1 MNAITTELAI
11 RFDAAVADVVAVVER
26 CSPAEWTTI
35 CAAEQWSVGV
45 VVDHIGIYMLIQRD
59 WIGKLA
65 NDEPLIPFTERAID
79 AFNAWRAEERAGVT
93 QPEALD
99 LLRRNH
105 GLARD
110 FILGLTAGQLR
121 RARPF
126 DRIVLD
132 TGSSAPRDVARCI
145 ERTLIAHVRHHFESI
160 TATLGWSGSPGS
172 PVMRK

>member
-1 MNAITTELAI
+1 M
-11 RFDAAVADVVAVVER
+11 V
-26 CSPAEWTTI
+26 

-45 VVDHIGIYMLIQRD
+45 VVDHIAVYMAIQRD

-65 NDEPLIPFTERAID
+65 NDEPLIPFTYRAID
-79 AFNAWRAEERAGVT
+79 AFNAWRAEQQTDVT
-93 QPEALD
+93 RPEALD

-110 FILGLTAGQLR
+110 FMLSLTDEQLR

-132 TGSSAPRDVARCI
+132 TDSPAPRDVARCI
-145 ERTLIAHVRHHFESI
+145 ERTLIAHVRHHLGSI
-160 TATLGWSGSPGS
+160 TATLAWSGPPGS
-172 PVMRK
+172 PATRK